1 MFSRPDR
8 AIFYAVRGFVT
19 FAACVAGGDKT
30 ASNSK
35 CGVPGGVGGLGR
47 ITIQQLQ
54 GTSAFP
60 VLVNQPI
67 TADGSGEQKLPE
79 STSGAL
85 LTPKYSPLL
94 TISYELPQVVRAKNT
109 LAAACS
115 GRRTCPKPVKAA
127 TCS

>member
-8 AIFYAVRGFVT
+8 AIFYVVRGFVT

-67 TADGSGEQKLPE
+67 TADGSGESEEMSRNCL
-79 STSGAL
+79 SLRHA
-85 LTPKYSPLL
+85 
-94 TISYELPQVVRAKNT
+94 RF
-109 LAAACS
+109 
-115 GRRTCPKPVKAA
+115 
-127 TCS
+127 

>member
-1 MFSRPDR
+1 MAAVQEAAAAALAVPSSSVSTRLRFAKAPWHLAGLVRVQPPRSRCRLCSARIRD
-8 AIFYAVRGFVT
+8 VFV
-19 FAACVAGGDKT
+19 ACVAGGDKT

-67 TADGSGEQKLPE
+67 TADGSGESE
-79 STSGAL
+79 IA
-85 LTPKYSPLL
+85 
-94 TISYELPQVVRAKNT
+94 
-109 LAAACS
+109 
-115 GRRTCPKPVKAA
+115 
-127 TCS
+127 